1 VYLDL
6 GLDATDNIFLGGA
19 VRFEDFSDFGENVTF
34 KVNGRVKTSDNRFSL
49 RGSVSSGFRAP
60 SLHQIFLSNIQTLI
74 SAGTVSNQGTF
85 DNDSPVLRQLGVDKL
100 KEETATNITFGI
112 ASRPIDGL
120 FVSVDVFQIDL
131 DDRIVYSSA
140 IASDDSTTT
149 VGRILLANSIT
160 SLKFF
165 INAVNTRT
173 QGIDVVASYDWG
185 KLRLNFAASFLD
197 HSIEDT
203 INTPDVLAA
212 DGIDIFDRKEQSR
225 ILTSRPTEKVILG
238 ASYDFDPITIGGS
251 GIYFGSVTWQHA
263 GGAAFDQTFS
273 SKILVD
279 LFASVRITNQ
289 ISFTVSTNNLFDV
302 FPDVIDT
309 KGDVV
314 TDLGGRFKYP
324 WEVNQFGFNGRV
336 ILATVNFTL

>member
-1 VYLDL
+1 
-6 GLDATDNIFLGGA
+6 
-19 VRFEDFSDFGENVTF
+19 
-34 KVNGRVKTSDNRFSL
+34 SDNKFSV
-49 RGSVSSGFRAP
+49 RGSISSGFRAP

-100 KEETATNITFGI
+100 KEETSINISFGI

-140 IASDDSTTT
+140 IFTNDTAST
-149 VGRILLANSIT
+149 VYRILQANSIT

-197 HSIEDT
+197 HTIEGK
-203 INTPDVLAA
+203 INTPKVLED

-225 ILTSRPTEKVILG
+225 ILTARPNEKVILG
-238 ASYDFDPITIGGS
+238 ASYDFNPVTVGVT
-251 GIYFGSVTWQHA
+251 GIYFGSVTWQHVNN
-263 GGAAFDQTFS
+263 GLNGVDLGNGPLPTDDAAFDQTFS
-273 SKILVD
+273 SKALVD
-279 LFASVRITNQ
+279 LFASVRITNE
-289 ISFTVSTNNLFDV
+289 ISFTVSVNNLLDV

-309 KGDVV
+309 KGDFV

-336 ILATVNFTL
+336 ILVTVNFTL

>member
-1 VYLDL
+1 
-6 GLDATDNIFLGGA
+6 
-19 VRFEDFSDFGENVTF
+19 
-34 KVNGRVKTSDNRFSL
+34 
-49 RGSVSSGFRAP
+49 
-60 SLHQIFLSNIQTLI
+60 LSNIQTLI

-85 DNDSPVLRQLGVDKL
+85 NNDSPVLRQLGVEKL

-131 DDRIVYSSA
+131 DDRIVYSTA
-140 IASDDSTTT
+140 IASSDTTTT

-173 QGIDVVASYDWG
+173 QGIDIVASYDWG
-185 KLRLNFAASFLD
+185 KLSLNLAASFLD
-197 HSIEDT
+197 HSIEGK

-212 DGIDIFDRKEQSR
+212 DEIDIFDRKEQSR
-225 ILTSRPTEKVILG
+225 ILTARPTEKVILG
-238 ASYDFDPITIGGS
+238 ASYDFDPLTVGAS
-251 GIYFGSVTWQHA
+251 GIYFGSVEWAHTNN
-263 GGAAFDQTFS
+263 GLNGVDLGDGPLPTEDEAFDQIFS

-289 ISFTVSTNNLFDV
+289 ISFTVSVNNLFDV

-309 KGDVV
+309 KGDFVV
-314 TDLGGRFKYP
+314 DLGGRFKYP
-324 WEVNQFGFNGRV
+324 WEVNQFGFNGRI
-336 ILATVNFTL
+336 ILGTVNFNL

>member
-1 VYLDL
+1 M
-6 GLDATDNIFLGGA
+6 
-19 VRFEDFSDFGENVTF
+19 
-34 KVNGRVKTSDNRFSL
+34 
-49 RGSVSSGFRAP
+49 
-60 SLHQIFLSNIQTLI
+60 SNIQTLI

-85 DNDSPVLRQLGVDKL
+85 NSDSPVLRQLGVDKL

-112 ASRPIDGL
+112 AGRPIDGL
-120 FVSVDVFQIDL
+120 FFSVDVFQIDL
-131 DDRIVYSSA
+131 DDRVVYSSS
-140 IASDDSTTT
+140 IFTDDTTTT
-149 VGRILLANSIT
+149 VYRILQANSIT

-165 INAVNTRT
+165 LNAVNTRT

-197 HSIEDT
+197 HSIEGK
-203 INTPDVLAA
+203 INTPKVLAD

-225 ILTSRPTEKVILG
+225 ILTARPTEKVILG
-238 ASYDFDPITIGGS
+238 ASYDFDPLIVGVT
-251 GIYFGSVTWQHA
+251 GIYFGSVTWQHVNNGLNGA
-263 GGAAFDQTFS
+263 DLGDGPLPTDDAAFDQTFS
-273 SKILVD
+273 SKVLVD
-279 LFASVRITNQ
+279 LFASVRITNE
-289 ISFTVSTNNLFDV
+289 ISFTVSVNNLFDV

-309 KGDVV
+309 KGDFV